1 MYCKHCGA
9 ENPQEQELCQSCGKP
24 LLEEEI
30 FVQTQQVVPEEE
42 TVMEIPE
49 ETEETLC
56 EPEEKP
62 KKKIWAW
69 ILAGVAGLAVL
80 TVLAIFLLSQFGV
93 KIIRDND
100 ILYRDAYLVSDE
112 KAEKAADKVVAKIG
126 DKELTNAQLQ
136 IYYKMQVQDFLS
148 YYGSYLSSVGFDYTK
163 PLGEQESYFDPA
175 LTWEQYFLKMALET
189 WQNYQTLEVL
199 AEEADFS
206 MSEAWQEEFDKI
218 PESLE
223 TQAKEDGY
231 ESAQE
236 MVEEALGAGCT
247 VADYVEYVRL
257 LSVSGDFYA
266 SEYQRLTPT
275 EEETETYFTENEKL
289 FEENGITKESGLIS
303 SVRHILISPEG
314 GTENEETGETTYSD
328 AEWKAAEKEAEKL
341 LQQWKDGKATEE
353 SFAELVADNTDDS
366 GSAATGGLYENI
378 TPNSSYVEEFLA
390 WAVDM
395 SRKTGDTGIVK
406 TEFGYHIMYFVS
418 GEPQWQTEASTML
431 LAERTTAMIDDAE
444 KKWPM
449 KVNYR
454 KIVLTALDLA

>member
-24 LLEEEI
+24 LLEEET
-30 FVQTQQVVPEEE
+30 VQEAEQVVLSEE
-42 TVMEIPE
+42 VAAEIPE
-49 ETEETLC
+49 EEFLSQTQ
-56 EPEEKP
+56 EKP

-80 TVLAIFLLSQFGV
+80 AVLAIFLLSQFGV
-93 KIIRDND
+93 KIIRNND
-100 ILYRDAYLVSDE
+100 ILYRDAYLVSDK

-163 PLGEQESYFDPA
+163 PLGEQDSYFDPA
-175 LTWEQYFLKMALET
+175 LTWEQYFLKMSLET

-223 TQAKEDGY
+223 AQAKEDGY

-236 MVEEALGAGCT
+236 MVEEVLGAGCT

-314 GTENEETGETTYSD
+314 GTKNEETGETTYSD
-328 AEWKAAEKEAEKL
+328 DEWNVAKEKAEKL

-353 SFAELVADNTDDS
+353 SFAELVADNTADT
-366 GSAATGGLYENI
+366 GSATTGGLYEDI
-378 TPNSSYVEEFLA
+378 TPNSNYVKEFLD

-418 GEPQWQTEASTML
+418 GQPQWQTEASTML